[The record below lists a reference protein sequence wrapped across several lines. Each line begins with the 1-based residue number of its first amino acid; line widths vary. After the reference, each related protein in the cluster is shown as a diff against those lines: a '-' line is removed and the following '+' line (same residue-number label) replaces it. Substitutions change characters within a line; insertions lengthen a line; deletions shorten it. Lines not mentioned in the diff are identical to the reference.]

1 MVGQPQLRLSTA
13 ACDPEW
19 DRFLSTTPGG
29 HHLQSSLWG
38 QVKSVLGWRAVRIA
52 AVCDGRIRGGAQL
65 LLRRLPAVGSVG
77 YVPLGPVLDR
87 DDPAL
92 RDAVLRW
99 VQLVGR
105 RSSTRFLVVQPPAG
119 HEGVVDALRTG
130 GFREARWLLEPHPSA
145 TLLVDLAQP
154 EEALL
159 AAMKRGTR
167 YNVRLAQR
175 KGVTVREGSPAD
187 VATFHRLLTMTGERQ
202 GFPVPAED
210 YFAHLLRVM
219 APGGHAKVFLAEF
232 DGRPVSAALVIA
244 FGRLVSYKRGAW
256 SGRDGHLKA
265 NELLQWAV
273 IRWAKRAGYRYY
285 DLEGIALPD
294 STGGHRDFRSVSAFK
309 MGFGGNVVVSPGA
322 YERIR
327 NPVLRQCYYRL
338 GPLLLGSP
346 HGRWLVDTIRT
357 R

>member
-1 MVGQPQLRLSTA
+1 VVGQPQLRLSTA

-38 QVKSVLGWRAVRIA
+38 QVKSVLGWRAVRVA

-175 KGVTVREGSPAD
+175 KGVTVREGSPA
-187 VATFHRLLTMTGERQ
+187 VRYRGEFYGQ
-202 GFPVPAED
+202 SS
-210 YFAHLLRVM
+210 
-219 APGGHAKVFLAEF
+219 GGDPLPDAIS
-232 DGRPVSAALVIA
+232 SAALNRLIGSLDDGISEMSCHPARDSAVDSGYGPERSIELRA
-244 FGRLVSYKRGAW
+244 LCDPSIRDSLPDRGIRLVSFAQV
-256 SGRDGHLKA
+256 GR
-265 NELLQWAV
+265 
-273 IRWAKRAGYRYY
+273 
-285 DLEGIALPD
+285 
-294 STGGHRDFRSVSAFK
+294 
-309 MGFGGNVVVSPGA
+309 
-322 YERIR
+322 
-327 NPVLRQCYYRL
+327 
-338 GPLLLGSP
+338 
-346 HGRWLVDTIRT
+346 
-357 R
+357 